1 MNFFTVCFIVFTSLL
16 GVIEII
22 RIICCLF
29 LMDTA
34 KIVITLDSKNCE
46 NIEGILRA
54 ALFKYDSDIYVVY
67 KDL

>member
-1 MNFFTVCFIVFTSLL
+1 
-16 GVIEII
+16 
-22 RIICCLF
+22 CCLF

-67 KDL
+67 KDLSLEDFDILVSMQKENKRIILQKG